1 MVGNLLLR
9 GMLVGVVAGILAF
22 CFAEIFG
29 EPQIDRAI
37 VFEEQMAQAAGEMQ
51 MPELVSR
58 PVQSGIG
65 LLTGVV
71 VYGAAMGGLLALAF
85 AYAQGRFSHL
95 RPRATSLLLA
105 LGAFFTVA
113 VVPSIKYPANPPSIG
128 HPDTIVYRTELFLAM
143 LVASVVASVLAVALA
158 RRLQGRY
165 GAWNAYLIAGA
176 AFVAGIAITQIVLP
190 SINEVPDQFSAVVLW
205 RFRLASLGIQ
215 LVVWATIGLLF
226 GPLTERGV
234 APPFRSIF
242 AGWPI
247 SRRPMQRS
255 GGPALRA

>member
-37 VFEEQMAQAAGEMQ
+37 AFEEQMAQAAGEMQ

-85 AYAQGRFSHL
+85 AYVQGRFSHL

-105 LGAFFTVA
+105 LGAFLTIA
-113 VVPSIKYPANPPSIG
+113 VVPDIKSPANPPSIG

-143 LVASVVASVLAVALA
+143 LIISLAALVLAVALA
-158 RRLQGRY
+158 RRLRSRY
-165 GAWNAYLIAGA
+165 GAWNGYLIAVV
-176 AFVAGIAITQIVLP
+176 AFVTVIAISQILLP
-190 SINEVPDQFSAVVLW
+190 GTNEIPDQFSAFVLW
-205 RFRLASLGIQ
+205 RFRIASLGVQ
-215 LVVWATIGLLF
+215 LVLWATIGLLF

-247 SRRPMQRS
+247 SRRPIQRS